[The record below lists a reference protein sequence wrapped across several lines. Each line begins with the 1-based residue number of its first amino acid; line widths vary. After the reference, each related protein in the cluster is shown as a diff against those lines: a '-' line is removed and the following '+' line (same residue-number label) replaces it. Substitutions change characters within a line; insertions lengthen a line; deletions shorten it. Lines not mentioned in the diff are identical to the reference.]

1 MMTDSTSQARRSHKK
16 SRLGLQLWDGLR
28 TVLVN
33 LLVVF
38 LVIVYL
44 FPISYMVLTA
54 LKMDSQFSDIKSP
67 IWPARIVTYTYEGE
81 DYPLYKVPIEGNI
94 KKWALVEKHRQDS
107 AFVDPANPEAGPI
120 IWEGRWLTLA
130 PVYEFSPT
138 FENFTYLWEYIDY
151 PKLVWNTVKVTTLSG
166 IGVMI
171 SSILVAYGF
180 SRFRI
185 PGGNLLFILLIAT
198 ILIPEK
204 VTLIPIY
211 YIFARILNWNGTYYP
226 LIVPHLFGNAV
237 LIFLLRQNFKSIP
250 REMEEAAM
258 IDGAGPLRILLAA
271 ILPQSG
277 PAITTAA
284 LLHFFYAWN
293 ELRQASLYLGIVPD
307 LHTLAFRVQQYQS
320 YVSSPN
326 RQQVSALFAM
336 AIPVLVLFLS
346 QREFMHEVL
355 VTGLEK

>member
-1 MMTDSTSQARRSHKK
+1 MMANSTQHHRARKK
-16 SRLGLQLWDGLR
+16 ARLGLQLWDGLG

-44 FPISYMVLTA
+44 FPISYMVFTA
-54 LKMDSQFSDIKSP
+54 FKMDSQFSDIKAP
-67 IWPARIVTYTYEGE
+67 IWPARVVAYNYAGE
-81 DYPLYKVPIEGNI
+81 DYPLYKVPTAGGVKE
-94 KKWALVEKHRQDS
+94 WALVEKRRSDS
-107 AFVDPANPEAGPI
+107 TFVDPAHPEAGPI
-120 IWEGRWLTLA
+120 IWEGSWRTLD
-130 PVYEFSPT
+130 PVYEFHPA
-138 FENFTYLWEYIDY
+138 FENFTALWESIDY
-151 PKLVWNTVKVTTLSG
+151 PKLVWNTVKVTVLSG

-198 ILIPEK
+198 VLIPEK
-204 VTLIPIY
+204 ITLIPTY
-211 YIFARILNWNGTYYP
+211 YLFVRVLDWNGTYYP
-226 LIVPHLFGNAV
+226 LIVPHLFGNAI

-258 IDGAGPLRILLAA
+258 IDGAGPLRILTSV

-277 PAITTAA
+277 PVITTAA

-293 ELRQASLYLGIVPD
+293 ELRQASLYLGIAPD
-307 LHTLAFRVQQYQS
+307 LYTLAFRVQQYQS
-320 YVSSPN
+320 YFAPPN
-326 RQQVSALFAM
+326 MLQVSALFAM
-336 AIPVLVLFLS
+336 AIPVLVLFLT

-355 VTGLEK
+355 ITGLEK